1 MRSVRFAVCAFVAVI
16 LFSAAVPAQPS
27 DTPKPNHKHYEAT
40 PESMKPSPT
49 GALAPRLQNL
59 GNHKLAWFTCKPAV
73 HPWLNQGVNLAYA
86 FNHAEAARAFRE
98 AGRLDANCAMAY
110 WGQAL
115 VLGPNINAP
124 MNAADEATAHEL
136 VGKAVSLS
144 AKASPRERDYIA
156 ALAKR
161 YTGKAE
167 DRDAANKAFAEA
179 MRALAKKYPS
189 DLDAATLFAESLMDL
204 MPWQYWSRDYK
215 PNPGTEDV
223 VAALER
229 VLKAN
234 PNHPGALH
242 YWIHL
247 WEMPNPQK
255 AEKEA
260 DRLGPLVPGA
270 GHMVHMPAHIY
281 FRVGRFD
288 DVIASN
294 QKAVA
299 ADEDYISQCKA
310 QGLYPLGYYPHNI
323 HFIWFGASAIGRGQ
337 LALESARKMVT
348 KMPIEEMK
356 KDPSLAFLQ
365 TFLMTPTY
373 AMVRFGKWDEIL
385 KEPKPGYEG
394 AYTMGIYHYARALA
408 YTSKGQL
415 DEAQKE
421 LESLRGY
428 VNETALKETP
438 ASFSQN
444 TDYKILRIAPEV
456 VAGEIAAK
464 RGEFDKAVAHLQKA
478 VNYEDALLYTEPYDW
493 HMSVRHN
500 LGAVL
505 LAADRAA
512 EAEVVY
518 WQDLQKNP
526 DNGWALFGLMQALQA
541 EGNKDAAAR
550 IQARFQKVWLGAD
563 VKLTA
568 SRF

>member
-1 MRSVRFAVCAFVAVI
+1 MKQARFVVYV
-16 LFSAAVPAQPS
+16 FSALACAVPAVAQAP
-27 DTPKPNHKHYEAT
+27 DTPPPNHKHYEAS
-40 PESMKPSPT
+40 PEAMNPSPT

-59 GNHKLAWFTCKPAV
+59 GNHKISWFTCKPGV
-73 HPWLNQGVNLAYA
+73 LPWLNQGVNLAYA
-86 FNHAEAARAFRE
+86 FNHAESARAFRE
-98 AGRLDANCAMAY
+98 AARLDPNCAMAY

-115 VLGPNINAP
+115 VIGPNINAP
-124 MNAADEATAHEL
+124 MNATDEPMAREL
-136 VGKAVSLS
+136 AQKAL
-144 AKASPRERDYIA
+144 ALKASQRERDYIE
-156 ALAKR
+156 ALAQR

-167 DRDAANKAFAEA
+167 DRATANKAFAEA
-179 MRALAKKYPS
+179 MRAVAKKYPG
-189 DLDAATLFAESLMDL
+189 DNDAATMFAESLMDL
-204 MPWQYWSRDYK
+204 MPWQYWTRDYK

-223 VAALER
+223 VAALDR

-247 WEMPNPQK
+247 WEMPNPQR

-294 QKAVA
+294 QKAVL
-299 ADEDYISQCKA
+299 ADEDYITQCKA

-337 LALESARKMVT
+337 LAMESARKMVT

-356 KDPSLAFLQ
+356 KDPSLGFLQ
-365 TFLMTPTY
+365 TFLMVPTY
-373 AMVRFGKWDEIL
+373 AMVRFGRWDDIL
-385 KEPKPGYEG
+385 SEPTPGYEG
-394 AYTMGIYHYARALA
+394 IYAMGIYHYARGLA
-408 YTSKGQL
+408 HVAKGQL
-415 DEAQKE
+415 EQAEKE
-421 LESLRGY
+421 LESLRSF
-428 VNETALKETP
+428 VNEAALKEAP

-444 TDYKILRIAPEV
+444 TDFKILRIAPEV
-456 VAGEIAAK
+456 VAGELAAK
-464 RGEFDKAVAHLQKA
+464 RGDFDKAVAHLQKA

-493 HMSVRHN
+493 HMAVRHN

-505 LAADRAA
+505 LAAGRSA

-526 DNGWALFGLMQALQA
+526 DNGWALFGLAQALEA
-541 EGNKDAAAR
+541 EGKKEEAAR
-550 IQARFQKVWLGAD
+550 IQARFQKVWHGAD
-563 VKLTA
+563 VKLAA